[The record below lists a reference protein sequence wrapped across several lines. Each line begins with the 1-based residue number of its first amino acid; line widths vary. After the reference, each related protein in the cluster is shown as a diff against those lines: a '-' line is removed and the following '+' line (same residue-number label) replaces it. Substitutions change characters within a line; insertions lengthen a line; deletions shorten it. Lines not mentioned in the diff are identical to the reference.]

1 MASGLQGVNRKERV
15 MKSKVLFVDDDAM
28 VLAGLKR
35 QLRNKFRIETAL
47 SGEEGLKRIEENGPY
62 AVIVSDFSMPG
73 MNGIEFLCRVKETD
87 PDSIRMM
94 LTGSADMSTAIQAVN
109 EGSIFQFHPKPCPA
123 DTLGQAIQSG
133 IDVYRKTK
141 TDETQFKKVQ
151 RSLAQASMIQQN
163 LAPKSNP
170 QIEGYDIAGKSI
182 WCDETSGDYYDF
194 LQPGEWEQEKIGIVV
209 ADVIGHGISSA
220 LLMTTARAFFRERVL
235 SPGSSTALVADVNQ
249 RLVRDIEELNL
260 FITLF
265 YSEIDIQEKCFRWV
279 HAGHEPAM
287 LYDPAEDSFEAL
299 GGEGLPLGVLE
310 NCVYRESEKQLHPGQ
325 IILIGTDGIK
335 ETHNEQNE
343 LFGAERFNRVIRDH
357 AHKPANEIIKEMFD
371 ALASFRFPV
380 ERKDDETLV
389 VIKVL

>member
-1 MASGLQGVNRKERV
+1 
-15 MKSKVLFVDDDAM
+15 MKGKVLLVDDDAM

-35 QLRNKFRIETAL
+35 HLRNQFRIETAL
-47 SGEEGLKRIEENGPY
+47 SGEEGLKRVEENGPY

-87 PDSIRMM
+87 PDSVRMM

-123 DTLGQAIQSG
+123 DTLGKAIQSG
-133 IDVYRKTK
+133 IDAYLKT
-141 TDETQFKKVQ
+141 TTHQTQFKKVQ
-151 RSLAQASMIQQN
+151 RSLAQASMIQKN
-163 LAPKSNP
+163 LVPKSNP
-170 QIEGYDIAGKSI
+170 QVEGFDIAGKSI

-194 LQPGEWEQEKIGIVV
+194 FQPAEWEQKKIGVVV

-220 LLMTTARAFFRERVL
+220 LLMTTARAFFRERIL
-235 SPGSSTALVADVNQ
+235 SPGSSAALVTDVNQ
-249 RLVRDIEELNL
+249 RLVKDIEDLNL

-265 YSEIDIQEKCFRWV
+265 YSEIDIKEKSFRWV

-287 LYDPAEDSFEAL
+287 LYDPGEDSFDAL
-299 GGEGLPLGVLE
+299 GGEGLPLGVMADW
-310 NCVYRESEKQLHPGQ
+310 VYEESKKQLYSGQ

-335 ETHNEQNE
+335 ETHNEHNE

-357 AHKPANEIIKEMFD
+357 SRKPAKEIIKEMFD
-371 ALASFRFPV
+371 SLESFRFPI

-389 VIKVL
+389 VIKAF

>member
-1 MASGLQGVNRKERV
+1 
-15 MKSKVLFVDDDAM
+15 MKGKVLLVDDDAM

-35 QLRNKFRIETAL
+35 HLRNQFRIETAL
-47 SGEEGLKRIEENGPY
+47 SGEEGLKRVEENGPY

-87 PDSIRMM
+87 PDSVRMM

-123 DTLGQAIQSG
+123 DTLGKAIQSG
-133 IDVYRKTK
+133 IDAYLKT
-141 TDETQFKKVQ
+141 TTHQTRFKKVQ

-163 LAPKSNP
+163 LVPKSNP
-170 QIEGYDIAGKSI
+170 QVEGFDIAGKSI
-182 WCDETSGDYYDF
+182 RCDETSGDYYDF
-194 LQPGEWEQEKIGIVV
+194 FQPAEWEQKKIGIVV

-220 LLMTTARAFFRERVL
+220 LLTTTARAFFRERIL
-235 SPGSSTALVADVNQ
+235 SPGSSAALVTDVNQ
-249 RLVRDIEELNL
+249 RLVKDIEELNL

-265 YSEIDIQEKCFRWV
+265 YSEIDIKEKSFRWV

-287 LYDPAEDSFEAL
+287 LYDPGEDSFDAL
-299 GGEGLPLGVLE
+299 GGEGLPLGVMADW
-310 NCVYRESEKQLHPGQ
+310 VYEESKKQLYSGQ

-335 ETHNEQNE
+335 ETHNEHNE

-357 AHKPANEIIKEMFD
+357 SRKPAKEIIKEMFD
-371 ALASFRFPV
+371 SLESFRFPI

-389 VIKVL
+389 VIKAF

>member
-1 MASGLQGVNRKERV
+1 
-15 MKSKVLFVDDDAM
+15 MKGKVLLVDDDAM
-28 VLAGLKR
+28 ILAGLKR
-35 QLRNKFRIETAL
+35 KLRNQFRIETAL
-47 SGEEGLKRIEENGPY
+47 SGEEGLRKIDENGPY
-62 AVIVSDFSMPG
+62 AVIVSDYFMPG

-87 PDSIRMM
+87 PDSVRMM

-123 DTLGQAIQSG
+123 DTLGKAIQSG
-133 IDVYRKTK
+133 VDAYLKT
-141 TDETQFKKVQ
+141 TTHQTQLKKIQ
-151 RSLAQASMIQQN
+151 SSLAQASMIQQN

-170 QIEGYDIAGKSI
+170 QVKGFDIAGKSI

-194 LQPGEWEQEKIGIVV
+194 FQPAEWEQKKIGIVV

-220 LLMTTARAFFRERVL
+220 LVMTTARAFFRERIL
-235 SPGSSTALVADVNQ
+235 SPGSSAALVTDVNQ

-265 YSEIDIQEKCFRWV
+265 YSEIDIKEKYFRWV
-279 HAGHEPAM
+279 HAGHDPAM
-287 LYDPAEDSFEAL
+287 LYDPAEDSFDAL
-299 GGEGLPLGVLE
+299 GGDGLPLGVME
-310 NCVYRESEKQLHPGQ
+310 NWVYKESAKQLHSGQ

-335 ETHNEQNE
+335 ETHNKHHE

-357 AHKPANEIIKEMFD
+357 FRKPAKEIIKEMFD

-389 VIKVL
+389 VIRVL

>member
-1 MASGLQGVNRKERV
+1 
-15 MKSKVLFVDDDAM
+15 MKGKVLLVDDDAM

-35 QLRNKFRIETAL
+35 HLRNQFRIETAL
-47 SGEEGLKRIEENGPY
+47 SGEEGLKRVEENGPY

-87 PDSIRMM
+87 PDSVRMM

-123 DTLGQAIQSG
+123 DTLGKAIQSG
-133 IDVYRKTK
+133 IDAYLKT
-141 TDETQFKKVQ
+141 TTHQTQFKKVQ
-151 RSLAQASMIQQN
+151 RSLAQASMIQKN
-163 LAPKSNP
+163 LVPKSNP
-170 QIEGYDIAGKSI
+170 QVEGFDIAGKSI

-194 LQPGEWEQEKIGIVV
+194 FQPAEWEQKKIGIVV

-220 LLMTTARAFFRERVL
+220 LVMTTARAFFRERIL
-235 SPGSSTALVADVNQ
+235 SPGSSAALVTDVNQ
-249 RLVRDIEELNL
+249 RLVKDIEELNL

-265 YSEIDIQEKCFRWV
+265 YSEIDIKEKSFRWV

-287 LYDPAEDSFEAL
+287 LYDPGEDSFDAL
-299 GGEGLPLGVLE
+299 GGEGLPLGVMADW
-310 NCVYRESEKQLHPGQ
+310 VYEESKKQLNSGQ

-335 ETHNEQNE
+335 ETHNEHNE

-357 AHKPANEIIKEMFD
+357 FRKPAKEIIKEMFD
-371 ALASFRFPV
+371 TLQSFRFPI

>member
-1 MASGLQGVNRKERV
+1 
-15 MKSKVLFVDDDAM
+15 MKGKVLLVDDDAM
-28 VLAGLKR
+28 ILAGLKR
-35 QLRNKFRIETAL
+35 KLRNQFRIETAL
-47 SGEEGLKRIEENGPY
+47 SGEEGLRKIDENGPY
-62 AVIVSDFSMPG
+62 AVIVSDYFMPG

-87 PDSIRMM
+87 PDSVRMM

-123 DTLGQAIQSG
+123 DTLGKAIQSG
-133 IDVYRKTK
+133 VDAYLKT
-141 TDETQFKKVQ
+141 TTHQTQFKKVQ
-151 RSLAQASMIQQN
+151 RSLAQASIIQQN

-170 QIEGYDIAGKSI
+170 QVKGFDIAGKSI

-194 LQPGEWEQEKIGIVV
+194 FQPAEWEQKKIGIVV

-220 LLMTTARAFFRERVL
+220 LLMTTARAFFRERIL
-235 SPGSSTALVADVNQ
+235 SPGSSAALVTDVNQ
-249 RLVRDIEELNL
+249 RLVMDIEKLNL

-265 YSEIDIQEKCFRWV
+265 YSEIDIKDKHFRWV

-287 LYDPAEDSFEAL
+287 LYDPAEDSFDAL
-299 GGEGLPLGVLE
+299 GGEGLPLGVME
-310 NCVYRESEKQLHPGQ
+310 NWIYKESAKQLHSGQ

-335 ETHNEQNE
+335 ETHNKHHE

-357 AHKPANEIIKEMFD
+357 SRKQAKEIIEEMFD
-371 ALASFRFPV
+371 SLASFRFPV

>member
-1 MASGLQGVNRKERV
+1 
-15 MKSKVLFVDDDAM
+15 MKGKVLLVDDDAM

-35 QLRNKFRIETAL
+35 HLRNQFRIETAL
-47 SGEEGLKRIEENGPY
+47 SGEEGLKRVEENGPY

-87 PDSIRMM
+87 PDSVRMM

-123 DTLGQAIQSG
+123 DTLGKAIQSG
-133 IDVYRKTK
+133 IDAYLKT
-141 TDETQFKKVQ
+141 TTHQTQFKKVQ
-151 RSLAQASMIQQN
+151 RSLAQASTIQQN
-163 LAPKSNP
+163 LVPKSNP
-170 QIEGYDIAGKSI
+170 KVEGFDIAGKSI

-194 LQPGEWEQEKIGIVV
+194 IQPAEWKQKKIGIVV

-220 LLMTTARAFFRERVL
+220 LLMTTARAFFRERTL
-235 SPGSSTALVADVNQ
+235 NPGSSTALVADVNQ
-249 RLVRDIEELNL
+249 RIVRDIEDLNL

-265 YSEIDIQEKCFRWV
+265 YSEIDIKEKRFRWV
-279 HAGHEPAM
+279 HAGHEPAI
-287 LYDPAEDSFEAL
+287 LYDPSEDSFEAL
-299 GGEGLPLGVLE
+299 GGEGLPLGVME
-310 NCVYRESEKQLHPGQ
+310 DWVYEESEKQLHPGQ

-343 LFGAERFNRVIRDH
+343 LFGADRFNRVIRNH
-357 AHKPANEIIKEMFD
+357 AQLPATSIIKEVFE
-371 ALASFRFPV
+371 ALEHFRFPV

>member
-1 MASGLQGVNRKERV
+1 
-15 MKSKVLFVDDDAM
+15 MKGKVLLVDDDAM
-28 VLAGLKR
+28 ILAGLKR
-35 QLRNKFRIETAL
+35 HLRNQFRIETAL
-47 SGEEGLKRIEENGPY
+47 SGEEGLRKIDENGPY
-62 AVIVSDFSMPG
+62 AVIVSDYFMPG

-87 PDSIRMM
+87 PDSVRMM

-123 DTLGQAIQSG
+123 ETLSKAIQSG
-133 IDVYRKTK
+133 VDAYLKT
-141 TDETQFKKVQ
+141 TTHQTQFKKVQ

-170 QIEGYDIAGKSI
+170 QVKGFDIAGKSI
-182 WCDETSGDYYDF
+182 SCDETSGDYYDF
-194 LQPGEWEQEKIGIVV
+194 FQPADWEQEKIGIVV

-220 LLMTTARAFFRERVL
+220 LVMTTARAFFRERIL
-235 SPGSSTALVADVNQ
+235 SPGSSTALITDVNQ
-249 RLVRDIEELNL
+249 RLVRDIEKLNL

-265 YSEIDIQEKCFRWV
+265 YSEIDIKKKCFRWV

-287 LYDPAEDSFEAL
+287 LYDPAEDSFDAL
-299 GGEGLPLGVLE
+299 GGDGLPLGVME
-310 NCVYRESEKQLHPGQ
+310 NWVYKESAKQLHSGQ

-335 ETHNEQNE
+335 ETHNKHNE
-343 LFGAERFNRVIRDH
+343 LFGAERFNRTIREH
-357 AHKPANEIIKEMFD
+357 FRKPAKKIIKEIFD